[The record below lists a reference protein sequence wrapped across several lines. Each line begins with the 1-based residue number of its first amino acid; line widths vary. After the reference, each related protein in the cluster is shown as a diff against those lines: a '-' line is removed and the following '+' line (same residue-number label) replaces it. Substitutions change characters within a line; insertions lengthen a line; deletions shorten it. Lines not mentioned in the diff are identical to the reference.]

1 MGAGVEAGVAISV
14 VIIFLCVQYPGG
26 KLSWWGNNVWKR
38 TYDNDYKK
46 FYTLKKGETFGYDK
60 WW

>member
-1 MGAGVEAGVAISV
+1 MKKEYRVKKSQEFAEIM
-14 VIIFLCVQYPGG
+14 
-26 KLSWWGNNVWKR
+26 N
-38 TYDNDYKK
+38 YKK